1 MKPFLSLLIIAP
13 LLTSCA
19 VMSEKECRHADWGS
33 LGYLDGING
42 ETLAQ
47 LSERADACA
56 EHGIAVNRDDY
67 FDGRH
72 NGLDR
77 FCTYESGLRFGEN
90 GNDYLGLC
98 IDRNEEAF
106 MQGYEIGSTTHH
118 LRSAALQLSSRID
131 AINYRLERLNEKRYA
146 TIESCSKDEKPTRKE
161 KKDDES
167 KRHGDEKSHHKQ
179 KHCRKIAKYTDRQRE
194 EFSEESLALY
204 SERSSLRT
212 QYQLALERL
221 AVHKASY

>member
-1 MKPFLSLLIIAP
+1 MNRIFSLLILAP
-13 LLTSCA
+13 RLTSCA
-19 VMSEKECRHADWGS
+19 VMSEKECRHADWES
-33 LGYLDGING
+33 IGYVDGING

-47 LSERADACA
+47 LNERADACA
-56 EHGIAVNRDDY
+56 EHGITVNRDDY

-167 KRHGDEKSHHKQ
+167 KRHGDKKSHHKQ
-179 KHCRKIAKYTDRQRE
+179 KHCRKIAKYTDLQRE